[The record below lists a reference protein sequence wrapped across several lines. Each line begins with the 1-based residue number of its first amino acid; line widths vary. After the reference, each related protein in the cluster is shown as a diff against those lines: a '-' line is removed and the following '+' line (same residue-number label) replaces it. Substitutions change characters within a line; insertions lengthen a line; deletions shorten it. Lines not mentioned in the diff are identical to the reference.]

1 MGSNKGENEMKTKKA
16 VDVCGDKLTV
26 AWDGNVWVSP
36 HNGQQHSR
44 AEHAMRSE
52 LEAYFRSCGDDI
64 EDEETAEEIDGY
76 LSQMV
81 DDSE

>member
-1 MGSNKGENEMKTKKA
+1 
-16 VDVCGDKLTV
+16 
-26 AWDGNVWVSP
+26 
-36 HNGQQHSR
+36 
-44 AEHAMRSE
+44 MRSE

-81 DDSE
+81 DE